1 MKKIALLFTA
11 SVLVISAR
19 AQVANSSV
27 ETWRNYSAGIPPTT
41 LEAPDSWFGADS
53 LVYTF
58 APLAGA
64 TPQKGLFKDNDAHT
78 GSFAAKLVT
87 RDLTGFVA
95 PGMLVNANPQLDF
108 ANLDPTNPLAALSY
122 EGGTSVSQRYNS
134 LVAWVKYVPSAGD
147 AGAISVMAVKNGIG
161 TGGADSV
168 IGDGTLYIAAT
179 ANYTEI
185 TVPITYKDATTVPDK
200 MIISFLSSD
209 LSGENGTTPQD
220 GSTMY
225 VDDISLSMATEVKE
239 IFVQTLF
246 SDIYPNPA
254 SSTLNLTAKSA
265 NELSVRIF
273 NTTGTLMSNTIFKN
287 NTQLSLQNFASGIY
301 FYEIKDVKDKKIQ
314 RGSFSVMK

>member
-11 SVLVISAR
+11 SVLFASAQ

-27 ETWRNYSAGIPPTT
+27 ETWRNYSAGSAT
-41 LEAPDSWFGADS
+41 LEAPDNWFGADS

-95 PGMLVNANPQLDF
+95 PGMLVNANPELDF
-108 ANLDPTNPLAALSY
+108 NNLDPNNPLASLSY

-134 LVAWVKYVPSAGD
+134 LVAWVKYVPSGSD
-147 AGAISVMAVKNGIG
+147 AGAISIIAIKNGIG
-161 TGGADSV
+161 AGGKDSV
-168 IGDGTLYIAAT
+168 VGGGTLYINAS

-185 TVPITYKDATTVPDK
+185 MVPITYKDATIVPDK

-225 VDDISLSMATEVKE
+225 VDDISLSMATGVKE
-239 IFVQTLF
+239 LF
-246 SDIYPNPA
+246 TQSALSNVYPNPA
-254 SSTLNLTAKSA
+254 SSVLNLSATNA

-273 NTTGTLMSNTIFKN
+273 NATGAFMENATFKN
-287 NTQLSLQNFASGIY
+287 NTQVSLQNFASGIY
-301 FYEIKDVKDKKIQ
+301 FYEIKDVKDKKVQ
-314 RGSFSVMK
+314 KGSFSVVK